1 MKTELRLTIASNE
14 TDTECIKMHWTLLAA
29 LGLSFFHS
37 PPPRCSRFRS
47 RAPSHLGIGRRVCL
61 IFALVYA
68 SQLSRMQSFLH
79 PQSAAAGG
87 LLLPV
92 ARAQLPIR
100 HLRRPVSNK
109 FSQKSV
115 AKVLALGEADCVNR
129 RVNFATTKF
138 FTGEK
143 KFPLQLPAVGSLLEH
158 NCTAS
163 NVVGSLRTSVAVV
176 AAATTNSSPK
186 ANADCIDN
194 SAQLLTEDMGS
205 FFTLFFFFFLHI
217 SFFCYKT

>member
-1 MKTELRLTIASNE
+1 
-14 TDTECIKMHWTLLAA
+14 
-29 LGLSFFHS
+29 
-37 PPPRCSRFRS
+37 
-47 RAPSHLGIGRRVCL
+47 
-61 IFALVYA
+61 
-68 SQLSRMQSFLH
+68 MQSFLH